1 MAQVVVVDDLAGRGV
16 AAASR
21 DECVVDVE
29 CVELMTT
36 VTTGHPDL
44 GNEDIGE

>member
-36 VTTGHPDL
+36 GRPDL
-44 GNEDIGE
+44 WNGDIGE